1 MNDMNNRFAVFKFK
15 CVKHDSAAVIQLEL
29 QLMII
34 LIFY

>member
-1 MNDMNNRFAVFKFK
+1 MNDMNNRFAVFK